1 MEVDTGATLSVIS
14 KATYDRAWREE
25 PPPLAPSTTRLR
37 TYTGEEVPVKG
48 EIEVDLCHRDQQK
61 RLTLI
66 VTEGN
71 GPSLLGRNWLT
82 ELRLNWK
89 TMYQVRNSSAL
100 AAVLDDHKEIW
111 EPLPAEVHVDPQ
123 VPPSFHRPRP
133 VPFALKQKVEAELE
147 RLEREGIIRP
157 RKFSQW
163 AAPIVAVP
171 KSDGS
176 VRLCGDYKVSANKA
190 IVCDTHPI
198 PRSEDIF
205 TAMAGGV
212 SFSKLDLSHA
222 YLQLQLDDSAREYLV
237 INTHKGYTRMPFG
250 ITWAPAIFQRTMDNL
265 LQGLDHVRVYI
276 DDILVT
282 GKTEE
287 EHLQTLTEV
296 LTRLQSAGMRLKRE
310 KCTFMADEVVYLGHR
325 INREGI
331 QPTDDKVQAISAT
344 PRPVNTTQ
352 LRAFLGLVNFYGS

>member
-1 MEVDTGATLSVIS
+1 MPVTIEGEEDVYTMFPLRSKKYDPIYITIIVNGASLLMEVDTGATLSVIS

-25 PPPLAPSTTRLR
+25 PPPLAPSTARLR
-37 TYTGEEVPVKG
+37 TYTGEEIPVKG
-48 EIEVDLCHRDQQK
+48 EIEVDVCHRDQQK

-82 ELRLNWK
+82 ELRLHWK
-89 TMYQVRNSSAL
+89 TTYQVRNSSAL
-100 AAVLDDHKEIW
+100 AAVLDDHKEIIRK
-111 EPLPAEVHVDPQ
+111 ELGTITCAKAEIHVDQQ
-123 VPPSFHRPRP
+123 VPPSFHRPCP

-198 PRSEDIF
+198 PRSEDVEFPSRSWICP
-205 TAMAGGV
+205 
-212 SFSKLDLSHA
+212 A

-237 INTHKGYTRMPFG
+237 INTHKGLFEYHG
-250 ITWAPAIFQRTMDNL
+250 C
-265 LQGLDHVRVYI
+265 
-276 DDILVT
+276 
-282 GKTEE
+282 
-287 EHLQTLTEV
+287 HLE
-296 LTRLQSAGMRLKRE
+296 
-310 KCTFMADEVVYLGHR
+310 
-325 INREGI
+325 
-331 QPTDDKVQAISAT
+331 
-344 PRPVNTTQ
+344 
-352 LRAFLGLVNFYGS
+352 